1 MGNRDYYQTL
11 GVDRSSTTDDI
22 KKAYRRLARRH
33 HPDVN
38 PGDMAAEEQFKEINA
53 AFQVLS
59 DSEKRRQYDQF
70 GQQWQQ
76 TATPSGTSSGS
87 GAEYTRTMSPE
98 EFEEIYGSNLDGM
111 DFFETL
117 FGGRPGGQEQCQPRP
132 RKGRDEEHTVEISL
146 EEAFHG
152 TSRSLQWDDG
162 RRIEARIPRGVRSG
176 SRVRLAGQGGAG
188 LAGGS
193 PGDLY
198 LRVRVTPHAIFLRA
212 GDDLRVSIWVD
223 LYTAVLGG
231 AVTVPTCEQAV
242 SLTIPAE
249 TPNGKV
255 FRLRGL
261 GMPLSKDPTQRG
273 DLYARVQVE
282 LPLTLNSRERELF
295 QQLRDMRT

>member
-1 MGNRDYYQTL
+1 M
-11 GVDRSSTTDDI
+11 
-22 KKAYRRLARRH
+22 
-33 HPDVN
+33 
-38 PGDMAAEEQFKEINA
+38 
-53 AFQVLS
+53 
-59 DSEKRRQYDQF
+59 
-70 GQQWQQ
+70 
-76 TATPSGTSSGS
+76 
-87 GAEYTRTMSPE
+87 
-98 EFEEIYGSNLDGM
+98 
-111 DFFETL
+111 
-117 FGGRPGGQEQCQPRP
+117 
-132 RKGRDEEHTVEISL
+132 
-146 EEAFHG
+146 
-152 TSRSLQWDDG
+152 
-162 RRIEARIPRGVRSG
+162 
-176 SRVRLAGQGGAG
+176 RLAGQGGAG